1 MFVRILDA
9 DGQSV
14 RRVTAETSI
23 VEIRRDSL
31 KNLGLEYGTVAIL
44 SQDVRGGQI
53 SIGPNGQTLVQPP
66 IVTRTIDPTF
76 RPGLAT
82 AANGLVGG
90 GPTQILDPFRVRLN
104 ALYQNGNVRL
114 LSRPN
119 LTAVEGSTAQIT
131 IGGERPVPSAI
142 ATGQA
147 VGQTIVFRR
156 FGIILTMRPTLTDD
170 DTIILQIR
178 ADISELADEFGVTL
192 NGARVPGERVR
203 SVDTTLTLR
212 EGDTMVL
219 GGLIT
224 NERRQQT
231 SRIPIL
237 SSLPIIGSLFQS
249 KRFENNESELAI
261 FLTPRIDRM
270 ATTVNTKEAVQ
281 RVPALPELPS
291 NNQATGVFGLGSAG
305 QR

>member
-1 MFVRILDA
+1 VAVLS
-9 DGQSV
+9 QSV
-14 RRVTAETSI
+14 T
-23 VEIRRDSL
+23 
-31 KNLGLEYGTVAIL
+31 
-44 SQDVRGGQI
+44 GGSI
-53 SIGPNGQTLVQPP
+53 SIGANGQTLVQPP
-66 IVTRTIDPTF
+66 ILNRTIDPTF

-82 AANGLVGG
+82 AANGFGGG

-203 SVDTTLTLR
+203 SVDTTMTLR

-224 NERRQQT
+224 NERRQLT

-261 FLTPRIDRM
+261 FLTPRIDRT

-281 RVPALPELPS
+281 RVPALPPLPT
-291 NNQATGVFGLGSAG
+291 NDQATGVFGLGSPG
-305 QR
+305 GG